1 MRTTTDKY
9 DNKDSQMGTDDM
21 QEKTGLRKRPQASN
35 RFLHSNNFQ
44 RYFEENSED
53 QPKFGWLALEWSRQ
67 HGYTQPSKKM
77 IINGILT
84 EVKNHCLEKKTE
96 GEDTKEDEKLAQ
108 ERMEQKLHT
117 WNLFFSLTELS
128 KGDLDSEIQS
138 GMIGTR
144 AFDPLTS
151 IILYIYSME
160 TFLPALIDNASWSR
174 DESRIDTL
182 GPFVLALHE
191 IVYRANNKRHDVMR
205 GQFSVFRGM

>member
-1 MRTTTDKY
+1 MH
-9 DNKDSQMGTDDM
+9 
-21 QEKTGLRKRPQASN
+21 P
-35 RFLHSNNFQ
+35 NNFQ
-44 RYFEENSED
+44 RYFEESSDD

-67 HGYTQPSKKM
+67 HGYTQPSKRM

-84 EVKNHCLEKKTE
+84 EVKNHFTEKIAQSE
-96 GEDTKEDEKLAQ
+96 NMEDEIRNIKDT
-108 ERMEQKLHT
+108 MELHIHT

-128 KGDLDSEIQS
+128 KGDLDAEIQS

-160 TFLPALIDNASWSR
+160 TFLPSLIDNASWMKDNKR
-174 DESRIDTL
+174 VDTL

-205 GQFSVFRGM
+205 GQFSVFRGMQL